1 MDLLEKCTVLYFHRK
16 CIEESGAN
24 SFGALGWEKEV
35 SQLKRFEILAQI
47 ANLSNSS
54 ILDLGCG
61 YGHFKEYLDQRFDHF
76 SFTGVDFMPEFIET
90 AKQRYAKSPN
100 TEFLQKDFSVSK
112 IPTTDYVFASGVFCY
127 RSNDLTYY
135 TDLITKMVNHA
146 NKGVGF
152 NMLNVATFPHSA
164 FLKAHEIESTV
175 SFCKLLGKKV
185 VVKEG
190 YLPDDFTIFIY
201 K

>member
-35 SQLKRFEILAQI
+35 NQQKRFEVLAQI
-47 ANLSNSS
+47 ANLSNST

-76 SFTGVDFMPEFIET
+76 FYTGVDFMPEFIET
-90 AKQRYAKSPN
+90 AKQRYTKSPN
-100 TEFLQKDFSVSK
+100 AEFLLKDFSSDE

-127 RSNDLTYY
+127 QSNVLTYY
-135 TDLITKMVNHA
+135 TDLIKRMVSHA
-146 NKGVGF
+146 KLGVGF
-152 NMLNVATFPHSA
+152 NMLNIAALPHNA
-164 FLKAHEIESTV
+164 FIKAHEIESTV
-175 SFCKLLGKKV
+175 SFCKSLGKKV
-185 VVKEG
+185 VVTEG